1 MDQFHEEVVKRTK
14 EKLYTV
20 LYVLYT
26 GGFGIFGVLAVLLLG
41 ALLSG
46 TERTTQMYVAYGVYI
61 VLFGVLAFLCYI
73 GRGRVRTEY
82 EYTFTNGELDFAK
95 VINNRSRKPV
105 GSIHARNIQTLSSC
119 EDGAYAQILKDKP
132 KEVIHEDL
140 SLNPDRPHYYIVFS
154 KDGRPGIITFEPSDT
169 LLGMIYDANPN
180 LRKRGV
186 SR

>member
-1 MDQFHEEVVKRTK
+1 M
-14 EKLYTV
+14 
-20 LYVLYT
+20 
-26 GGFGIFGVLAVLLLG
+26 
-41 ALLSG
+41 
-46 TERTTQMYVAYGVYI
+46 
-61 VLFGVLAFLCYI
+61 LFGVLAFLCYI

-154 KDGRPGIITFEPSDT
+154 KDGRPGIITIEPSDT
-169 LLGMIYDANPN
+169 LQMCIRDRTISKAMSLP
-180 LRKRGV
+180 
-186 SR
+186 SRCPRRITGRP